1 MLYKCLCCNMNYQ
14 KMVDKN
20 VKKRVL
26 NVHKF
31 SNHDTNKFI
40 LLLQKCVYP
49 YKCVNDWKRFNEISL
64 PGKQNFSVT

>member
-1 MLYKCLCCNMNYQ
+1 MNYQ

-20 VKKRVL
+20 VKKRFL

-40 LLLQKCVYP
+40 LLLQKFVYP
-49 YKCVNDWKRFNEISL
+49 YKCVNDLKRFNEISL